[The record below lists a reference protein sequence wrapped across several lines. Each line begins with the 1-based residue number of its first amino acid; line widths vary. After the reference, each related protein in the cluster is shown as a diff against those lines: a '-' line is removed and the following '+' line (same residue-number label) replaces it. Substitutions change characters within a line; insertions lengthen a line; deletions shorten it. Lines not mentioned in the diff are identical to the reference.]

1 MKTCWPRYFLSL
13 LLLAGLGCAT
23 GAEISVAKQ
32 EKLAKLLELMRFDQS
47 MEIAK
52 RSCVE
57 ASMAGPHSPDKI
69 WAREGKFSGLSPK
82 SAQWPEAINAFRRF
96 SEKTCSTE
104 SMAAWKQSFVNF
116 YGTRMDEK
124 DIDSVI
130 KYMLSPAAKA
140 LTKLQDEF
148 QIATGNEQ
156 AQKGIQKQDL
166 ARQEYWD
173 EIAELTRREAANPS
187 SQWWRFWR

>member
-1 MKTCWPRYFLSL
+1 MT
-13 LLLAGLGCAT
+13 
-23 GAEISVAKQ
+23 
-32 EKLAKLLELMRFDQS
+32 
-47 MEIAK
+47 
-52 RSCVE
+52 
-57 ASMAGPHSPDKI
+57 
-69 WAREGKFSGLSPK
+69 
-82 SAQWPEAINAFRRF
+82 
-96 SEKTCSTE
+96 
-104 SMAAWKQSFVNF
+104 AWKQSFVNF

-130 KYMLSPAAKA
+130 KYMSSPAAKA

-173 EIAELTRREAANPS
+173 EIDELSRREAAHAS
-187 SQWWRFWR
+187 SQWWRFWK